1 MMKRCLAF
9 LFSLFACGCALASAM
24 PKELNITY
32 VKAPFNLQNMVMKT
46 QGLLEKEFSSDGVK
60 INWVPIKVGLNQVHG
75 LMAGNLDMVAA
86 MNTSTLLIA
95 NGAGNRILIV
105 DGVAHP
111 NDIFA
116 IVTSGKSRIESIK
129 DLKGKRVVGPKGTV
143 VHHLLVAALVK
154 EGMSVSDVE
163 LISMNLPASLTAL
176 MTGHADAALLVGPGV
191 QKAISA
197 GHRVLTRAGGL
208 VDTNLVMAASERFT
222 QQYPDVVRRVA
233 KVNRETLQWIQ
244 NNWDAAI
251 AIGAKEHGIAD
262 KDAREL
268 AQWANFYSELTQ
280 RAIDAMNVN
289 QAFLVQEKLMKQS
302 VDVPSLIFR

>member
-1 MMKRCLAF
+1 MMKRCLAL
-9 LFSLFACGCALASAM
+9 LFGLLACGCALASGM

-32 VKAPFNLQNMVMKT
+32 VKAPFNLQNIVMKT
-46 QGLLEKEFSSDGVK
+46 QGLLEKEFSNDGVK

-95 NGAGNRILIV
+95 NGAGNRILIA

-116 IVTSGKSRIESIK
+116 IVTSGQSRIKSVK

-154 EGMSVSDVE
+154 ESMSISDVE

-176 MTGHADAALLVGPGV
+176 LTGHADAALLVGPGI
-191 QKAISA
+191 QKAVSA

-208 VDTNLVMAASERFT
+208 VDTNLVMGVSERFAK
-222 QQYPDVVRRVA
+222 QYPDVVRRVA
-233 KVNRETLQWIQ
+233 KVNRDTLQWIRD
-244 NNWDAAI
+244 NWNAAI
-251 AIGAKEHGIAD
+251 AIGAKEHGITE

-268 AQWANFYSELTQ
+268 AEWANFYSELSQ
-280 RAIDAMNVN
+280 SDIDAMNAN
-289 QAFLVQEKLMKQS
+289 QAFLIQEKMMKQS

>member
-9 LFSLFACGCALASAM
+9 VFGLIACGCALAASV

-46 QGLLEKEFSSDGVK
+46 QGLLEKEFASEGMK
-60 INWVPIKVGLNQVHG
+60 INWVPIKVGLNQVRG

-95 NGAGNRILIV
+95 NGAGNRILIA

-116 IVTSGKSRIESIK
+116 IVSSAKSRIESVK
-129 DLKGKRVVGPKGTV
+129 DLKGKRIVGPKGTV
-143 VHHLLVAALVK
+143 VHHLLVSALTK
-154 EGMSVSDVE
+154 EGMTASDVE

-176 MTGHADAALLVGPGV
+176 MTGHADAALLVGPGI
-191 QKAISA
+191 QKAVA
-197 GHRVLTRAGGL
+197 NGHRVLTRAQGL
-208 VDTNLVMAASERFT
+208 VDTNLVMAVSERFAK
-222 QQYPDVVRRVA
+222 QFPEVVRRVA
-233 KVNRETLQWIQ
+233 KVNREALQWILA
-244 NNWDAAI
+244 NWDAAI
-251 AIGAKEHGIAD
+251 AIGAKEHGISQ

-268 AQWANFYSELTQ
+268 ASWANYYSVLTQ
-280 RAIDAMNVN
+280 ADLDAMQVN
-289 QAFLVQEKLMKQS
+289 QTFLLKEKMMKQA
-302 VDVPSLIFR
+302 VDVNSLVFR